1 MHWVQGAK
9 ACTHKCGMSGV
20 VGVEVW
26 GVNTHVQTGV
36 GRRQQSGD
44 RVVNSASNSAKL
56 NEPPA
61 WYNIELVCS

>member
-26 GVNTHVQTGV
+26 GVHTRVHTRV
-36 GRRQQSGD
+36 GRRQQSSE

-56 NEPPA
+56 NEAPA
-61 WYNIELVCS
+61 